1 VKYRRV
7 FLLRGSAFIPLSDL
21 PTIIT
26 AHFRTELS
34 ESLSRAYMALGTMK
48 SKLVTITP
56 LLNMLSSLNSDG
68 DYKVDTT
75 KRSGKVQLSEI
86 EMVGS
91 IYSAHSRN
99 KIIQARQTVVSNV
112 YEKFTL
118 EIKRKT
124 SSQTHGQ
131 NAIRFVSKGNRTL
144 IRRCSSILAK

>member
-1 VKYRRV
+1 
-7 FLLRGSAFIPLSDL
+7 
-21 PTIIT
+21 
-26 AHFRTELS
+26 
-34 ESLSRAYMALGTMK
+34 MALGTMK

-99 KIIQARQTVVSNV
+99 KSF
-112 YEKFTL
+112 K
-118 EIKRKT
+118 
-124 SSQTHGQ
+124 
-131 NAIRFVSKGNRTL
+131 
-144 IRRCSSILAK
+144 LAKRSYPMCMKNLHWRLKEKHHLKHMGRMQYGLFLKGIGLSLEDALQFWRSEFCKIMVKSDEFFL